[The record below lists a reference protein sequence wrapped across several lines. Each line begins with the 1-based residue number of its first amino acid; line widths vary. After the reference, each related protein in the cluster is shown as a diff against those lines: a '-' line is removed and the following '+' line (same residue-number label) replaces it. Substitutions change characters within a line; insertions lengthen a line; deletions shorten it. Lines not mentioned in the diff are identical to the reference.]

1 MKKHYQ
7 KKNIRE
13 KFFKC
18 RKGRI
23 VMFFAYGVLAIG
35 IGMLIQKSLTSEGA
49 TFGWVQSDWTGG
61 ATSNTADHADD
72 QTGWSEYS
80 SKDPNVDT
88 STPGEISLQNA
99 SETTLQDTT
108 DEDFQAANVSG
119 TAEAS
124 IQGDSVRMTV
134 WSCGDSV
141 QDIEGN
147 TYGTVEIG
155 TQCWMSENM
164 RTTQYP
170 DGTSITKG
178 PTSEGASG
186 WDTDQGYYSCPPNS
200 ANDGEDCAAADS
212 LGMLYQWSAAM
223 DGSTTEGAQGICP
236 DGWHVATD
244 SEWHTLEDYLSES
257 TCDPSRDGSWDCDP
271 AGSKLAGND
280 AADENWNS
288 GTLTGHADFDSS
300 GFNAP
305 PSGSRYTAGNYA
317 YRSSYAYFWSSS
329 ESGSYA
335 WRRNLSDGYSTVFR
349 YDNDKAFG
357 FSVRCLKD

>member
-1 MKKHYQ
+1 MKKHHQ
-7 KKNIRE
+7 KNKQRKIRY
-13 KFFKC
+13 K
-18 RKGRI
+18 I
-23 VMFFAYGVLAIG
+23 VSTKPLLIISSLLLLAG
-35 IGMLIQKSLTSEGA
+35 LGGFVVYNSFTSKSA
-49 TFGWVQSDWTGG
+49 TFGWLQTDWSGG
-61 ATSNTADHADD
+61 NTENTASHETD
-72 QTGWSEYS
+72 QTGWTEFAGKDDNIDVS
-80 SKDPNVDT
+80 SGNIT
-88 STPGEISLQNA
+88 LQNA
-99 SETTLQDTT
+99 SGSLIERTTNS
-108 DEDFQAANVSG
+108 DFEAANITGESVI
-119 TAEAS
+119 EN
-124 IQGDSVRMTV
+124 DSLKMWV
-134 WSCGDSV
+134 CGDTV

-147 TYGTVEIG
+147 TYGTVKIG
-155 TQCWMSENM
+155 DQCWMSENM

-170 DGTSITKG
+170 DGSSITKG
-178 PTSEGASG
+178 PSADGASG
-186 WDTDQGYYSCPPNS
+186 WGTDQGYYSCPPNS
-200 ANDGEDCAAADS
+200 SNSGEDCAAADS

-305 PSGSRYTAGNYA
+305 PSGSRYTNGSYV

-349 YDNDKAFG
+349 YDNDKAYG